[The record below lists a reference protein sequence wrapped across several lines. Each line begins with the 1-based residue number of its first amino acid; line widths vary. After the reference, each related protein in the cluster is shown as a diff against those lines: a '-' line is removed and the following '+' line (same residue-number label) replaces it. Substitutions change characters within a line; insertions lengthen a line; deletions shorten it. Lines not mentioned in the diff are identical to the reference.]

1 MVTFC
6 VDCCR
11 LDVNVASDGVQPV
24 KRVWRAVD
32 WAEAACVRVVG
43 GLVNDGGE

>member
-1 MVTFC
+1 VLT
-6 VDCCR
+6 VD
-11 LDVNVASDGVQPV
+11 LMNVASDGVQPV

-32 WAEAACVRVVG
+32 WAEAACVRVG